1 MNHLKGKKDINK
13 LALDAKE
20 QIVESNRELIKKAFS
35 LEEDSASHIEI
46 KNRILCGGNVTGTNM
61 CILVL
66 AIIIAS
72 IGLNTGSTAVII
84 GAMLIS
90 PLMGSI
96 MAMAY
101 AGVTADLD
109 LFRKHIVG
117 FAIQI
122 LISLAVS
129 VLFFL
134 LTPIKEPT
142 TELLARTQPTFFDV
156 IIAISGGLAGIIG
169 NTRKDKANN
178 VIPGVAIATAL
189 MPPLCT
195 CGYSIA
201 TLNPSMLLGAS
212 YLFIVNAYFM
222 FISSAIILSILRI
235 PKVRELSEQEW
246 KYLRR
251 KMVRNTLL
259 LILPAILMGISI
271 WY

>member
-1 MNHLKGKKDINK
+1 MNNLSGRKDLNK
-13 LALDAKE
+13 IALDAKE

-35 LEEDSASHIEI
+35 LEEDSASHFEI
-46 KNRILCGGNVTGTNM
+46 RNRILSGGNVTGTNM

-122 LISLAVS
+122 LISLVVS

-195 CGYSIA
+195 CGYAIA
-201 TLNPSMLLGAS
+201 NLNPSMLLGAG
-212 YLFIVNAYFM
+212 YLFIVNAYFI

-235 PKVRELSEQEW
+235 PKVRELTEQEW

-251 KMVRNTLL
+251 KMIRNTLL